1 MLLNYK
7 FKYKARNKYIFVPND
22 DCIRKGKRL
31 IKFVLK
37 RFSFPPNFYHYQP
50 GGHVVA
56 LHSHIQS
63 NFFFKLDL
71 QNFFYSIS
79 RNRVANILQGV
90 NFKPAGTFAKW
101 SCVPNPYNEPKYV
114 LPIGF
119 IQSPL
124 LASLILFRSPVFAA
138 IEKALAQ
145 GVFVSVYVDD
155 LVGSS
160 SNKQL
165 LESVYEDIL
174 KACKQANLSVNEQKI
189 IAPAD
194 AIVAFNCNVAK
205 GNATVTEERVQKF
218 YSTGHSDKAIN
229 SFETYRARVGS
240 TNTVQAP

>member
-7 FKYKARNKYIFVPND
+7 FKYKARNKVIFVPNE

-37 RFSFPPNFYHYQP
+37 RFSFPPCFYHYQP

-56 LHSHIQS
+56 LHSHILS
-63 NFFFKLDL
+63 DFFFKIDL

-101 SCVPNPYNEPKYV
+101 SCVPNPYEEPKYV

-124 LASLILFRSPVFAA
+124 LASLVLFRSPVLAA
-138 IEKALAQ
+138 IEKARAQ

-160 SNKQL
+160 SDKQL
-165 LESVYEDIL
+165 LQSVYEDIL
-174 KACKQANLSVNEQKI
+174 KACEEANLCVNEQKI
-189 IAPAD
+189 VAPAD
-194 AIVAFNCNVAK
+194 AIVAFNCDITNGA
-205 GNATVTEERVQKF
+205 ASVTETRVQKF
-218 YSTGHSDKAIN
+218 YSTGRSEAAIK
-229 SFETYRARVGS
+229 SFEEYRRRVARE
-240 TNTVQAP
+240 NIMP